1 MAEPRDTHAGD
12 GPAADNR
19 STGALLGDLTNEIS
33 NLFRGELRLFRA
45 ELGEKSN
52 QIFAALA
59 LIVAG
64 IVLLLPGLNAI
75 MAFLIGLIAAIG
87 IGTGWAALIAAV
99 VVALIGYGLVSSG
112 IRKLKTAR
120 LTPDRTMHSLGEDQK
135 TAREIAR

>member
-1 MAEPRDTHAGD
+1 MADARDTHSGET
-12 GPAADNR
+12 PAAEHR
-19 STGALLGDLTNEIS
+19 STGALLGELTNEIS
-33 NLFRGELRLFRA
+33 TLFRKELQLFRA

-52 QIFAALA
+52 QVFSALA

-75 MAFLIGLIAAIG
+75 MAFLIGLIAAMG

-99 VVALIGYGLVSSG
+99 IVGLIGYALVSGG
-112 IRKLKTAR
+112 IKKLKTAK
-120 LTPDRTMHSLGEDQK
+120 LTPDRTMHSLNEDKK